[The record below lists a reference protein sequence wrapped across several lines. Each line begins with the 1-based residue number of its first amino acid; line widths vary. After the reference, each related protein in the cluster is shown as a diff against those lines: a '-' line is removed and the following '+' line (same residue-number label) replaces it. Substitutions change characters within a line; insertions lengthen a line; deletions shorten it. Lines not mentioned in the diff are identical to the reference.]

1 MTVYVIAQ
9 ITIHDRA
16 AYDRY
21 LAGFMPVLIQ
31 YGGRLLVADE
41 APEVVQGTWSG
52 SKVIV
57 LSFADR
63 AAFQRWE
70 SSAEYRRI
78 AVDREAGTDG
88 VILLVR
94 GVKAG

>member
-21 LAGFMPVLIQ
+21 LAGFMPVLMQ

-41 APEVVQGTWSG
+41 QPEVVQGTWSG

-57 LSFADR
+57 MSFADR
-63 AAFQRWE
+63 DACQRWAD
-70 SSAEYRRI
+70 SPEYRRI
-78 AVDREAGTDG
+78 SVDREAGTEG
-88 VILLVR
+88 VVLLVR
-94 GVKAG
+94 GVRPS

>member
-9 ITIHDRA
+9 ITIHDRS

-21 LAGFMPVLIQ
+21 LAGFMPVLIRH
-31 YGGRLLVADE
+31 GGRLLVADE
-41 APEVVQGTWSG
+41 QPEVVEGTWSG

-63 AAFQRWE
+63 EAFERWMT
-70 SSAEYRRI
+70 SAEYRRI
-78 AVDREAGTDG
+78 SVDREAGTEG

-94 GVKAG
+94 GVKAA

>member
-41 APEVVQGTWSG
+41 APEVVQGDWSG

-57 LSFADR
+57 LSFGDR
-63 AAFQRWE
+63 ETYERWANSE
-70 SSAEYRRI
+70 EYRRI
-78 AVDREAGTDG
+78 SVDREAGTEG
-88 VILLVR
+88 VVLLVR

>member
-1 MTVYVIAQ
+1 MTVYVIGQ

-41 APEVVQGTWSG
+41 QPEVVEGAWSG

-57 LSFADR
+57 LSFVDGDAYRRWADS
-63 AAFQRWE
+63 E
-70 SSAEYRRI
+70 EYRRI
-78 AVDREAGTDG
+78 SVDRAAGTEG

>member
-21 LAGFMPVLIQ
+21 LAGFMPVLMQ

-41 APEVVQGTWSG
+41 QPEVVQGTWVG
-52 SKVIV
+52 TKVIV

-63 AAFQRWE
+63 ETYERWMN
-70 SSAEYRRI
+70 SAEYRRI
-78 AVDREAGTDG
+78 SVDREAGTEG
-88 VILLVR
+88 VVLLVR
-94 GVKAG
+94 GVRPS

>member
-1 MTVYVIAQ
+1 MTVYVIGQ

-31 YGGRLLVADE
+31 HGGRLLVADE
-41 APEVVQGTWSG
+41 KPEVVEGNWSG

-63 AAFQRWE
+63 EAFERWMN
-70 SSAEYRRI
+70 SAEYRQI
-78 AVDREAGTDG
+78 SVDREAGTEG

>member
-9 ITIHDRA
+9 ITIRDRS

-21 LAGFMPVLIQ
+21 LAGFMPVLIRH
-31 YGGRLLVADE
+31 GSRLLVADE
-41 APEVVQGTWSG
+41 QPEVAQGTWSG

-63 AAFQRWE
+63 EAFERWMT
-70 SSAEYRRI
+70 SAEYRRI
-78 AVDREAGTDG
+78 SVDREAGTEG

-94 GVKAG
+94 GVRPG